1 MNNISEY
8 VKKFFYSIEEIFM
21 KIGYVRVSTVEQHE
35 ERQIIELKEKANV
48 ERIYKDKLSGKNT
61 ERPQLRAMI
70 DFAREGDTIYIS
82 EFSRL
87 ARSTKDL
94 LNIIQ
99 DLREKGVQV
108 ISLKENF
115 DTSTPAGEL
124 AMTVFAAIATF
135 ERKIMLQRQAEGIAV
150 AKAKGVYKG
159 RQKKKKPA
167 DWDELVKK
175 YQNRE
180 IRSVSELMRICH
192 ASRPTVYM
200 WLKESGVVF
209 HELDW
214 QKRSSRLQI
223 ELPKD

>member
-1 MNNISEY
+1 
-8 VKKFFYSIEEIFM
+8 M

-150 AKAKGVYKG
+150 AKAKASTRVG
-159 RQKKKKPA
+159 RKRKSPPTGTSLSKSTRTA
-167 DWDELVKK
+167 
-175 YQNRE
+175 
-180 IRSVSELMRICH
+180 RSAPYPSSC
-192 ASRPTVYM
+192 ASAM
-200 WLKESGVVF
+200 LHG
-209 HELDW
+209 
-214 QKRSSRLQI
+214 
-223 ELPKD
+223 LPCTCG

>member
-1 MNNISEY
+1 M
-8 VKKFFYSIEEIFM
+8 
-21 KIGYVRVSTVEQHE
+21 
-35 ERQIIELKEKANV
+35 
-48 ERIYKDKLSGKNT
+48 
-61 ERPQLRAMI
+61 RAMI
-70 DFAREGDTIYIS
+70 DFAREGDTIYVS

-94 LNIIQ
+94 LSIIQ

-135 ERKIMLQRQAEGIAV
+135 ERKIMLQRQADGIAV

-209 HELDW
+209 HELEW
-214 QKRSSRLQI
+214 QKKRCHLASNQPCFGFQLLAPSGSIGCESLNGAPQFGQPLSSPQLSQ
-223 ELPKD
+223 

>member
-1 MNNISEY
+1 
-8 VKKFFYSIEEIFM
+8 M

-70 DFAREGDTIYIS
+70 DFAREGDTIYVS

-94 LNIIQ
+94 LDIIQ

-135 ERKIMLQRQAEGIAV
+135 ERKIMLQRQAEGIAI
-150 AKAKGVYKG
+150 ARLRASTRAG
-159 RQKKKKPA
+159 RKRKNPPTGTSLSKSTRTA
-167 DWDELVKK
+167 
-175 YQNRE
+175 
-180 IRSVSELMRICH
+180 RSTPYPSSC
-192 ASRPTVYM
+192 ASAM
-200 WLKESGVVF
+200 LHG
-209 HELDW
+209 
-214 QKRSSRLQI
+214 
-223 ELPKD
+223 LPCTCG

>member
-1 MNNISEY
+1 
-8 VKKFFYSIEEIFM
+8 M

-70 DFAREGDTIYIS
+70 DFAREGDTIYVS

-87 ARSTKDL
+87 ARST
-94 LNIIQ
+94 
-99 DLREKGVQV
+99 
-108 ISLKENF
+108 
-115 DTSTPAGEL
+115 
-124 AMTVFAAIATF
+124 MTVFAAIATF

-159 RQKKKKPA
+159 RQKKKKPV

-209 HELDW
+209 HELEW
-214 QKRSSRLQI
+214 QKKRCHLASNQ
-223 ELPKD
+223 P

>member
-1 MNNISEY
+1 
-8 VKKFFYSIEEIFM
+8 M

-70 DFAREGDTIYIS
+70 DFAREGDTIYVS

-94 LNIIQ
+94 LSIIQ

-150 AKAKGVYKG
+150 KRNHGGNVGGRPRIADVKADAAVKLYLARETPIPDICAATGISKSTLYRILRERGLVGV
-159 RQKKKKPA
+159 R
-167 DWDELVKK
+167 
-175 YQNRE
+175 R
-180 IRSVSELMRICH
+180 
-192 ASRPTVYM
+192 
-200 WLKESGVVF
+200 
-209 HELDW
+209 
-214 QKRSSRLQI
+214 
-223 ELPKD
+223 

>member
-1 MNNISEY
+1 M
-8 VKKFFYSIEEIFM
+8 
-21 KIGYVRVSTVEQHE
+21 
-35 ERQIIELKEKANV
+35 
-48 ERIYKDKLSGKNT
+48 
-61 ERPQLRAMI
+61 RAMI
-70 DFAREGDTIYIS
+70 DFAREGDTIYVS

-94 LNIIQ
+94 LSIIQ

-159 RQKKKKPA
+159 RQKKKKPV

-209 HELDW
+209 HELEW
-214 QKRSSRLQI
+214 QKKRCHLASNQPCFGFQLLAPSGSIGCESLNGAPQFGQPLSSPQLSQ
-223 ELPKD
+223 

>member
-1 MNNISEY
+1 
-8 VKKFFYSIEEIFM
+8 M

-70 DFAREGDTIYIS
+70 DFAREGDTIYVS

-94 LNIIQ
+94 LSIIQ

-135 ERKIMLQRQAEGIAV
+135 ERKIMLQRQAEGIEA
-150 AKAKGVYKG
+150 AKRNGKKLGRPALTFPANWNEVYTSWQAGEITAKTAMERTDTKRTSFYK
-159 RQKKKKPA
+159 
-167 DWDELVKK
+167 LVGMME
-175 YQNRE
+175 N
-180 IRSVSELMRICH
+180 
-192 ASRPTVYM
+192 
-200 WLKESGVVF
+200 
-209 HELDW
+209 
-214 QKRSSRLQI
+214 
-223 ELPKD
+223 KD

>member
-1 MNNISEY
+1 
-8 VKKFFYSIEEIFM
+8 M

-70 DFAREGDTIYIS
+70 DFAREGDTIYVS

-150 AKAKGVYKG
+150 AKIG
-159 RQKKKKPA
+159 RA
-167 DWDELVKK
+167 HV
-175 YQNRE
+175 
-180 IRSVSELMRICH
+180 
-192 ASRPTVYM
+192 
-200 WLKESGVVF
+200 
-209 HELDW
+209 
-214 QKRSSRLQI
+214 
-223 ELPKD
+223 